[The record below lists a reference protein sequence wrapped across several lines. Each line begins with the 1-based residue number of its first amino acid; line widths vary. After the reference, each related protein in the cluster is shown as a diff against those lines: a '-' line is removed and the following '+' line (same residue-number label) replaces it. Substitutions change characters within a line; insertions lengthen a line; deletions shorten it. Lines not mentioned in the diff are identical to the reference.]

1 MFKSDPTSFFYNH
14 DSFQKKA
21 IKQNDSGFI
30 FIFDNTV
37 SPSLTI
43 WIFKQMCTSADC
55 VRKGLAVK
63 NVTKF
68 FSQWLGFPLSGSGGG
83 ALHEMCDST
92 HILLARVT

>member
-1 MFKSDPTSFFYNH
+1 
-14 DSFQKKA
+14 
-21 IKQNDSGFI
+21 
-30 FIFDNTV
+30 
-37 SPSLTI
+37 
-43 WIFKQMCTSADC
+43 MCTSADC

-92 HILLARVT
+92 HILLARVTQCVCYFYLSLFTETAIQVRQTPNFLSVCIYWYMHVF